1 MANYEVRPL
10 TATDHATIMTL
21 EQRIFGD
28 DPPGVLGP
36 YYVRLCCDVYADCCF
51 MALCDG
57 EPVGYL
63 LSFMRGREAH
73 CTTLAIL
80 EEYQR
85 TRVVALLLRA
95 FVRRV
100 IDDVDACW
108 FTVTPD
114 NAAARALHATLGAHE
129 VLTHL
134 NYYGP
139 GDRRIASVI
148 DAERFGRLR
157 TRYER
162 LGLVEPSARRLEAVP

>member
-1 MANYEVRPL
+1 MGWAQKLWRHLADPGD
-10 TATDHATIMTL
+10 ATPIEH
-21 EQRIFGD
+21 
-28 DPPGVLGP
+28 
-36 YYVRLCCDVYADCCF
+36 DVYLKRFQLGGGRLPGHIRTVYLDEAQDSN
-51 MALCDG
+51 
-57 EPVGYL
+57 PV
-63 LSFMRGREAH
+63 
-73 CTTLAIL
+73 TLAIL

-100 IDDVDACW
+100 IDEVDACW

-134 NYYGP
+134 DYYGP

-162 LGLVEPSARRLEAVP
+162 LGLVEPSTRRLEAVP